1 MPVIAIECPFTG
13 IQVVP
18 RNVYSA
24 LSFLLRAFFIW
35 KGDLHMLKE
44 LPKVYEPQQV
54 EQEIY
59 EMWEKGGHF
68 KPNKGRDAKPFTIVM
83 PPPNVTGQLHM
94 GHAMDATLQDT
105 LIRYKRMQ
113 GYNALWLPGVD
124 HAGIATQIKVEEELR
139 KEGLTR
145 YDLGREKFLERVW
158 DWKHKY
164 GNRIVQQQKKLGASC
179 DWDRARF
186 TMDEG
191 CSAAVR
197 EVFVSLYEKG
207 LIYKG
212 SRIINWC
219 PHCVTALSDAEVEY
233 VDKPGHLWHIRYP
246 LADGSGEVVV
256 ATTRPETM
264 LGDTGVC
271 VNPEDTR
278 YTHIVGKKV
287 ILPLVNKEIPIVA
300 DSYAEMDFG
309 TGCVK
314 MTPAHDPNDFEVGL
328 RHNLEVIR
336 VLDDNGVV
344 NAFGG
349 KYEGLDRYEAR
360 KQIVADL
367 EAQGYLVK
375 VDDHGHNVGTCY
387 RCHNDVEPI
396 ISAQWFV
403 KMKPLAEEAIRVVKE
418 GETKFVP
425 ERFSKTYLNWME
437 NVRDWCISR
446 QLWWGH
452 QIPAWTCA
460 ECGHM
465 TVSREDATCCEK
477 CGSTNIERDPDVL
490 DTWFS
495 SALWPFETLGWP
507 ENTEDLEYFY
517 PTDVLVTGYDIIFF
531 WVARMIFSGC
541 EHMKKTPFHTV
552 LIHGL
557 VRDDKGRKMSKS
569 LGNGIDPLEMIEK
582 YGCDALRM
590 NMITGNSPGNDMRF
604 YVERCEAMRN
614 FANKLWNAS
623 RYVLMNLKEDA
634 KNALPAFDLLTAAD
648 KWVLSKLNNLIKE
661 VTDNLDKYELGV
673 AIQKVYDFLWDTYC
687 DWYIELTKA
696 RLYSDDEAQ
705 KNTALQVLV
714 YVLDQTLRLLHP
726 FMPFITEEIWQ
737 SLPHEEKA
745 LIIAK
750 WPEFRSD
757 LQFAKE
763 EAEMES
769 VMDAIR
775 AIRNRRAEM
784 NVPPSRKAALFVLSS
799 KAHMYKE
806 GEGFIQRLAY
816 AENVT
821 ILTKEPENIDGMV
834 CCTTADAK
842 LYIPMGELVDIA
854 KELERIDK
862 ELEKARKNL
871 AMLEGKLSNENFV
884 ARAPQ
889 AVVDAERE
897 KAAKAKDLI
906 VQLEESAAALKNL

>member
-1 MPVIAIECPFTG
+1 MA
-13 IQVVP
+13 
-18 RNVYSA
+18 R
-24 LSFLLRAFFIW
+24 
-35 KGDLHMLKE
+35 E

-54 EQEIY
+54 ESRIYDMWQE
-59 EMWEKGGHF
+59 GGYFHAEVDES
-68 KPNKGRDAKPFTIVM
+68 KKPFTIVM

-105 LIRYKRMQ
+105 LIRFKRMQ
-113 GYNALWLPGVD
+113 GYNALWIPGVD

-139 KEGLTR
+139 VKEGLTR

-158 DWKHKY
+158 DWKNRF
-164 GNRIVQQQKKLGASC
+164 GNRIVEQQKKLGASC
-179 DWDRARF
+179 DWERSAF
-186 TMDEG
+186 TMDKT
-191 CSAAVR
+191 CSKAVR

-219 PHCVTALSDAEVEY
+219 PNCVTALSDAEVEY

-246 LADGSGEVVV
+246 LADGTGEVVV

-271 VNPEDTR
+271 VNPNDER

-300 DSYAEMDFG
+300 DDYAEMEFG

-336 VLDDNGVV
+336 VLNDNGVV
-344 NAFGG
+344 NEFGG
-349 KYEGLDRYEAR
+349 KYEGMDRYDAR
-360 KQIVADL
+360 KAIVADL
-367 EAQGYLVK
+367 EAGGYLVK
-375 VDDHGHNVGTCY
+375 IEDHAHNVGTCY
-387 RCHNDVEPI
+387 RCHKDVEPI

-403 KMKPLAEEAIRVVKE
+403 KMKPLAEEAIRVVKD

-425 ERFSKTYLNWME
+425 DRFSKTYMNWME

-452 QIPAWTCA
+452 QIPAWTC

-465 TVSREDATCCEK
+465 TVSREDPTVCEK
-477 CGSTNIERDPDVL
+477 CGSTHITREEDVL

-507 ENTEDLEYFY
+507 EKTPDLDYFY

-541 EHMKKTPFHTV
+541 EHTGKTPFHTV

-557 VRDDKGRKMSKS
+557 VRDNQGRKMSKS

-590 NMITGNSPGNDMRF
+590 NMVTGNSPGNDMRF

-623 RYVLMNLKEDA
+623 RYVMMNLSEDSV
-634 KNALPAFDLLTAAD
+634 NELPALENLEIAD
-648 KWVLSKLNNLIKE
+648 KWVLSKLNTLIAE
-661 VTDNLDKYELGV
+661 VTENMDKYELGV
-673 AIQKVYDFLWDTYC
+673 AIQKIYDFIWDIYC
-687 DWYIELTKA
+687 DWYIEMTKA
-696 RLYSDDEAQ
+696 RLFADDAARKE
-705 KNTALQVLV
+705 TALKVLV
-714 YVLDQTLRLLHP
+714 YVLDQILRLLHP

-737 SLPHEEKA
+737 SIPHEGNA
-745 LIIAK
+745 LIVAK
-750 WPEFRSD
+750 WPEYS
-757 LQFAKE
+757 
-763 EAEMES
+763 EALNFKAEKDMMES

-775 AIRNRRAEM
+775 AIRNRRTEM
-784 NVPPSRKAALFVLSS
+784 NVPPSKKAALFVLTS
-799 KAHMYKE
+799 KPQIFAE
-806 GEGFIQRLAY
+806 GEGFLQRLAY
-816 AENVT
+816 ADEVKLLDAEPADLNGLVT
-821 ILTKEPENIDGMV
+821 I
-834 CCTTADAK
+834 TTADAK
-842 LYIPMGELVDIA
+842 LYIPMGQLVDVA
-854 KELERIDK
+854 KEVERITK
-862 ELEKARKNL
+862 ELEKNKKFL
-871 AMLEGKLSNENFV
+871 ASLESKLSNEKFV
-884 ARAPQ
+884 GRAPE
-889 AVVDAERE
+889 AVVAAERE
-897 KAAKAKDLI
+897 KAAKTADLI
-906 VQLEESAAALKNL
+906 AQLEESLAAMQKI

>member
-1 MPVIAIECPFTG
+1 MA
-13 IQVVP
+13 
-18 RNVYSA
+18 R
-24 LSFLLRAFFIW
+24 
-35 KGDLHMLKE
+35 E

-54 EQEIY
+54 ENRIY
-59 EMWEKGGHF
+59 KMWEENGHF
-68 KPNKGRDAKPFTIVM
+68 KPNKPHDAKPFTIVM

-105 LIRYKRMQ
+105 LIRFKRMQ
-113 GYNALWLPGVD
+113 GYNALWVPGVD

-139 KEGLTR
+139 TKEGLSR

-164 GNRIVQQQKKLGASC
+164 GNRIVEQQKKLGASC

-219 PHCVTALSDAEVEY
+219 PNCVTALSDVEVEY
-233 VDKPGHLWHIRYP
+233 VDKPGHLWNIRYD
-246 LADGSGEVVV
+246 LVDGTGSVVV

-264 LGDTGVC
+264 LGDTGIA
-271 VNPEDTR
+271 VNPNDER
-278 YTHIVGKKV
+278 YQHMIGKKA
-287 ILPLVNKEIPIVA
+287 ILPLVNREIPIVA
-300 DSYAEMDFG
+300 DDYAEMEFG

-344 NAFGG
+344 NAYGG
-349 KYEGLDRYEAR
+349 KYEGMDRYDAR
-360 KQIVADL
+360 KAIVADL
-367 EAQGYLVK
+367 EAGGYLVK
-375 VDDHGHNVGTCY
+375 IDDHAHNVGTCY
-387 RCHNDVEPI
+387 RCHKDVEPI

-403 KMKPLAEEAIRVVKE
+403 KMQPLAEEAIRVVKE

-425 ERFSKTYLNWME
+425 DRFSKTYLNWME

-460 ECGHM
+460 ECGHI
-465 TVSREDATCCEK
+465 TVSRTDACCCEK
-477 CGSTNIERDPDVL
+477 CGSTKIERDPDVL

-507 ENTEDLEYFY
+507 EKTEDLDYFY

-541 EHMKKTPFHTV
+541 EHTGKTPFHTV

-557 VRDDKGRKMSKS
+557 VRDDQGRKMSKS

-590 NMITGNSPGNDMRF
+590 NMVTSNSPGNDMRF
-604 YVERCEAMRN
+604 YVTRCEAMRN

-623 RYVLMNLKEDA
+623 RYVMMNLAEDA
-634 KNALPAFDLLTAAD
+634 VNELPALDKLEIAD
-648 KWVLSKLNNLIKE
+648 KWVLSKLNNLIAE
-661 VTDNLDKYELGV
+661 VTENMDKYELGV
-673 AIQKVYDFLWDTYC
+673 AVQKIYDFIWDTYC

-696 RLYSDDEAQ
+696 RLYSEDADRKQ
-705 KNTALQVLV
+705 TAIQVLV
-714 YVLDQTLRLLHP
+714 YVLDQILRLLHP

-737 SLPHEEKA
+737 SLPHEGDA
-745 LIIAK
+745 LIVAQ
-750 WPEFRSD
+750 WPEYR
-757 LQFAKE
+757 E
-763 EAEMES
+763 ELAFKAEESLMES
-769 VMDAIR
+769 VMAAIR
-775 AIRNRRAEM
+775 AIRNRRSEM
-784 NVPPSRKAALFVLSS
+784 NVPPSKKAALYVLTS
-799 KAHMYKE
+799 KPDVFKE
-806 GEGFIQRLAY
+806 GEGFIERLAY
-816 AENVT
+816 ADSVT
-821 ILTKEPENIDGMV
+821 LLDAEPADLNGMV
-834 CCTTADAK
+834 TCATSDAK
-842 LYIPMGELVDIA
+842 LYIPMGQLVDVE
-854 KELERIDK
+854 KELERIAK

-871 AMLEGKLSNENFV
+871 SSLEGKLNNENFV
-884 ARAPQ
+884 SRAP
-889 AVVDAERE
+889 ANVVDDIRQ
-897 KAAKAKDLI
+897 KAQKARDLI
-906 VQLEESAAALKNL
+906 AGLEQSEEAMKKI